1 MTDTTL
7 DKKID
12 AVLRNPKSDNALRE
26 LVDCLPQ
33 ESRDTLK
40 TIMQTVLSNRYDR
53 ELFKD
58 AVKMS
63 AQADKESN

>member
-1 MTDTTL
+1 MNNKQL

-12 AVLRNPKSDNALRE
+12 AVLRNPESDDALRE

-40 TIMQTVLSNRYDR
+40 TIMQSVLS
-53 ELFKD
+53 
-58 AVKMS
+58 
-63 AQADKESN
+63 DKESK